1 MTSLMTLPTKDS
13 HDHRDM
19 QRASHHRPGAVWR
32 DLAGANRQPGRLHRR
47 VAPVV
52 AGVEGRG
59 ARVLAYQPYTFTSGD
74 EVKFQRGPD
83 YFSVWV
89 NGSVMMTV
97 PVDWEA
103 DR

>member
-32 DLAGANRQPGRLHRR
+32 DLAGANRQPG
-47 VAPVV
+47 PTPSSG
-52 AGVEGRG
+52 AGGGRCGGRG

>member
-1 MTSLMTLPTKDS
+1 MTSLMTLPTKAS

-32 DLAGANRQPGRLHRR
+32 DLAGANRQPGR
-47 VAPVV
+47 
-52 AGVEGRG
+52 G
-59 ARVLAYQPYTFTSGD
+59 ARVLAYQPYTLTSGD
-74 EVKFQRGPD
+74 GVKFQRGPD

-89 NGSVMMTV
+89 NGSVMITV